1 MEFKDKIVFISG
13 GASGI
18 GEATAMLF
26 AKEGAIVVIGDN
38 DIVQAKKVVEEIKIS
53 LSKKISAYKIDIAS
67 KECVDNSIDE
77 IIKEFKKID
86 ILAHCAGVTDIENCD
101 FLKLEEKIWDY
112 IIKVNLKGTFLV
124 CQRVMKEMVKQKY
137 GRIITLGSLAG
148 TIGGLVVG
156 ANYSASKAGVIGLT
170 KAMAKYAAPYNITVN
185 CVSPAMI
192 DTNMTRNWSKELIDK
207 QINNI
212 PLKRFGKADEIAS
225 AIVYLASE
233 KAAFITGATIN
244 INGGLFMG

>member
-1 MEFKDKIVFISG
+1 MEFRDKIVFITG

-18 GEATAMLF
+18 GKATAILF
-26 AKEGAIVVIGDN
+26 AKQGAKVAIGDTN
-38 DIVQAKKVVEEIKIS
+38 IVQAKKIVEEIKTL
-53 LSKKISAYKIDIAS
+53 LSKKISAYKIDITS
-67 KECVDNSIDE
+67 KKCVDNSINE
-77 IIKEFKKID
+77 IIKEYKKID
-86 ILAHCAGVTDIENCD
+86 ILVHCAGVTDIENCD
-101 FLKLEEKIWDY
+101 FLKLEEKIWDD

-124 CQRVMKEMVKQKY
+124 CQRAMKEMVKQKY

-185 CVSPAMI
+185 CISPAMI

-207 QINNI
+207 QINSI

-225 AIVYLASE
+225 AIVYLASS